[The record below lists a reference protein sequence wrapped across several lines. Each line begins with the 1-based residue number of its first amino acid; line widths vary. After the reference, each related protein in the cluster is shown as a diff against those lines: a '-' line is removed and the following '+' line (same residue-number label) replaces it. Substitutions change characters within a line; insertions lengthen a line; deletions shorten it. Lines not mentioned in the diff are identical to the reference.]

1 MIGMTSI
8 MNKRRRELAL
18 KNDFRKFQDVW
29 RGAGFWKAVRQIIVA
44 LSWRYSPSLR
54 RKAALVRKM
63 EEEDVAW
70 DMRFGVETSGDASLE
85 AAGVS
90 GYNAIRGNGTY
101 RPINESFFASGISKI
116 GEDWSKFSFVDYG
129 SGKGKALMLAAEFPF
144 QEIVGIEYAPGL
156 HEVATRNLSRYK
168 SPSQKCNKLRAKM
181 GDALNFIQPKTPLL
195 CFFFNPFDEATF
207 TKVVENIKRDW
218 QSNPRP
224 IILYYFNWRTVQERI
239 AIFESEPALKPRFVN
254 RNHAVFEFR

>member
-1 MIGMTSI
+1 VGF
-8 MNKRRRELAL
+8 KE
-18 KNDFRKFQDVW
+18 DWRKFQDVCC
-29 RGAGFWKAVRQIIVA
+29 RAGFWEAVRQIIVT
-44 LSWRYSPSLR
+44 LSWRLYPPLR

-63 EEEDVAW
+63 EEEDAAW
-70 DMRFGVETSGDASLE
+70 DARFGVETSGDASLE
-85 AAGVS
+85 NAGV
-90 GYNAIRGNGTY
+90 NRLDAIRGNGTY
-101 RPINESFFASGISKI
+101 RPINESFFGEGISRI
-116 GEDWSKFSFVDYG
+116 GEDWSQFSFVDYG

-156 HEVATRNLSRYK
+156 HEVATRNLRLYK
-168 SPSQKCNKLRAKM
+168 APSQKCNNLRAEM

-224 IILYYFNWRTVQERI
+224 IILYYFNWRTVKERI
-239 AIFESEPALKPRFVN
+239 AVFESEPALKPRFVD